1 VGLQEVRVS
10 KAQVLLLQVLF
21 YLLAMT
27 GVTWQFGPIGL
38 YTGGGLGILLAGFID
53 IEKGGDDG

>member
-1 VGLQEVRVS
+1 MS

-21 YLLAMT
+21 YLLAMA

-38 YTGGGLGILLAGFID
+38 YAGGGLGIMLAGFID
-53 IEKGGDDG
+53 IREGGDDG